1 MSYQT
6 STIIQLREKNSQQTN
21 LENKNGQFE
30 ININPPI
37 LVEDGDQLQLKSAFI
52 DSVSSNSGKINIT
65 EEESNI
71 TLSFYHYIFNN
82 DIDNKEFNRGQPE
95 STDQPDGKHYFL
107 CDTLDN
113 AVGRKTLQSIQF
125 TELAN
130 YGVRYWG
137 DGGLVFNYTPPTQ
150 TTKLPQQQF
159 VVNLPKISGNNK
171 FTASGSSFPFPLDIN
186 GNFPIELATNHD
198 TVEKDMNVRTD
209 DIVFN
214 TLNKDNGSSRNA
226 HQFKIS
232 INIPSGAYDPDELA
246 RVITDKVSQLD
257 IGSFQDFS
265 NVTNGSTPANN
276 FLLTTPTQFN
286 GKFPQPASEV
296 FYVGEDGQDFYRYT
310 VDRGYLSGTSQFG
323 LQFDEGLQKFK
334 FSILNN
340 PYYVDGKIAV
350 KSVQKG
356 STGNFIV
363 VNKNAGIVFSNLEPQ
378 SLWFDKMG
386 FDPSILIHPT
396 STTVDIGTLSN
407 QSLPVFN
414 GLQEG
419 VNITGSYAGLDS
431 VINKSGSTT
440 VPAPSGDPHGQLMLA
455 SNSINSTSL
464 NQNIIFGKESVTR
477 MTYNFGYYMIEVDTN
492 LMKQDL
498 RGKNFNSN
506 KIQSIIGRY
515 YSNDSYTS
523 AYNEG
528 SVVYQHKGDPKQLFK
543 FQVRILQD
551 DGSLPEDL
559 GENNTIFLELVKN
572 TQKTLNVL
580 PVPLQDLKEIEEVKK

>member
-1 MSYQT
+1 
-6 STIIQLREKNSQQTN
+6 
-21 LENKNGQFE
+21 
-30 ININPPI
+30 
-37 LVEDGDQLQLKSAFI
+37 
-52 DSVSSNSGKINIT
+52 
-65 EEESNI
+65 
-71 TLSFYHYIFNN
+71 
-82 DIDNKEFNRGQPE
+82 
-95 STDQPDGKHYFL
+95 
-107 CDTLDN
+107 
-113 AVGRKTLQSIQF
+113 
-125 TELAN
+125 
-130 YGVRYWG
+130 
-137 DGGLVFNYTPPTQ
+137 
-150 TTKLPQQQF
+150 
-159 VVNLPKISGNNK
+159 
-171 FTASGSSFPFPLDIN
+171 
-186 GNFPIELATNHD
+186 
-198 TVEKDMNVRTD
+198 
-209 DIVFN
+209 
-214 TLNKDNGSSRNA
+214 
-226 HQFKIS
+226 
-232 INIPSGAYDPDELA
+232 
-246 RVITDKVSQLD
+246 SQLD

-464 NQNIIFGKESVTR
+464 NQNIIFGKESV
-477 MTYNFGYYMIEVDTN
+477 
-492 LMKQDL
+492 
-498 RGKNFNSN
+498 
-506 KIQSIIGRY
+506 
-515 YSNDSYTS
+515 
-523 AYNEG
+523 
-528 SVVYQHKGDPKQLFK
+528 
-543 FQVRILQD
+543 
-551 DGSLPEDL
+551 
-559 GENNTIFLELVKN
+559 
-572 TQKTLNVL
+572 
-580 PVPLQDLKEIEEVKK
+580 